1 MRSPPVNQP
10 GEPAGT
16 PAAGAPAV
24 AAHIRDLLAEAASLA
39 SANDVALDVYM
50 GAAWQSFMDA
60 RPGLREQLEEMQLAA
75 ELDQLRRSGHIG
87 QA

>member
-1 MRSPPVNQP
+1 MSSSPLHPP
-10 GEPAGT
+10 GEPEV
-16 PAAGAPAV
+16 APATEAAAV
-24 AAHIRDLLAEAASLA
+24 ATHIRELLAEAASLA
-39 SANDVALDVYM
+39 ADNGVALDVYM

-75 ELDQLRRSGHIG
+75 ELDQLRREGHIG

>member
-1 MRSPPVNQP
+1 MRSPTANPP
-10 GEPAGT
+10 GES
-16 PAAGAPAV
+16 AAAPSGDASAV
-24 AAHIRDLLAEAASLA
+24 AAHIRELLAEAASLA
-39 SANDVALDVYM
+39 ADSGVALDVYM

-75 ELDQLRRSGHIG
+75 ELDRLRRTGHIG